1 MSFHGLLPFLLRT
14 LSAEF
19 LIFGTLYLSCS
30 LSYRLLGRSSVVR
43 RWCATA
49 LIAMWLMSAIFH
61 LLLPLGQFRLS
72 AVLVLLG
79 LLVFAARLKG
89 YPYSLFL
96 HRLWRDLSWFAR
108 VWRLNSASR
117 YRWLIYLFALFALVK
132 CIRSVLLPPLG
143 WDTLTYHAVKAAMW
157 IQSGGPAFMEAPG
170 GWSSYRT
177 YFGGGE
183 IFTAWAMLPF
193 HNDLLVGLVDPLQW
207 LFLGLALYGLGR
219 ELGLRS
225 KYACI
230 GTIYVLCLPAA
241 HLSVGAGYVDLGNS
255 LVLITSLMFAVR
267 FLRYRDKPSAL
278 LAVIGFGVASGIKVT
293 ALPVAAV
300 LLPIMGWFMA
310 RNRQLST
317 GKWILAGGLAAL
329 AILVPWLAYNIQWT
343 GYPLSPMPISL
354 GGLTLG
360 VSPPTLTWYQ
370 DLLSLEP
377 YAWSSE
383 KISLK
388 WLLRW
393 PTTPSLHLSVM
404 TLLPLVLF
412 LVIFPSYSFK
422 KTSIA
427 ILSIGFMGAFA
438 LFYYSPGFS
447 VVRIHFGEYNGRFLI
462 PIAAVVVLLSLSWCR
477 HRSQTTEL
485 YLLYLGL
492 ATVLHIA
499 GGIFYGWAA
508 FERLTVPLSLVLLLV
523 FIFSLSGLPG
533 RWTHPRLLTATA
545 VLAPL
550 LLLPALAFYK
560 DFTRYRAAGQ
570 SDLMH
575 PTVKYWAAAAEL
587 VDEPESPK
595 HIAVTAG
602 PWQKADNWAMYFFM
616 GRNLQNRIFYIPV
629 SRSGE
634 IIDFGPEGTREKYAQ
649 FDSWAGRLLQQR
661 VTHVMCFHPPSIEML
676 WMEYRPDLFEKVA
689 GVTGFWGLY
698 RIIGE
703 SL

>member
-1 MSFHGLLPFLLRT
+1 MPSNGLPLFILRT

-19 LIFGTLYLSCS
+19 LIFGTLYLSYS
-30 LSYRLLGRSSVVR
+30 LSYRLLGRASVVR
-43 RWCATA
+43 RWCATV

-72 AVLVLLG
+72 AVLFLLG
-79 LLVFAARLKG
+79 LLVFATRLTNH
-89 YPYSLFL
+89 PYSLFL

-108 VWRLNSASR
+108 VWRLNRASR

-132 CIRSVLLPPLG
+132 CIRAALLPPLG

-157 IQSGGPAFMEAPG
+157 IQTGGPAAMEAPG

-177 YFGGGE
+177 YVGGGE

-207 LFLGLALYGLGR
+207 LFLGLVLYGLAR
-219 ELGLRS
+219 QLGLKS
-225 KYACI
+225 KYAWI
-230 GTIYVLCLPAA
+230 GTVYVLCLPAA

-255 LVLITSLMFAVR
+255 LALLASLMFAIR
-267 FLRYRDKPSAL
+267 FLRHRDEPSAL
-278 LAVIGFGVASGIKVT
+278 LAVIGLGVASGIKVT
-293 ALPVAAV
+293 AWPVAAV
-300 LLPIMGWFMA
+300 VLPIMGWSMV
-310 RNRQLST
+310 RNRQFST

-329 AILVPWLAYNIQWT
+329 AVLVPWLAYNVQWT
-343 GYPLSPMPISL
+343 GYPLSPMPVSIGSL
-354 GGLTLG
+354 PLG
-360 VSPPTLTWYQ
+360 VSTPALRWYQ

-377 YAWSSE
+377 YTWEPETMALS
-383 KISLK
+383 
-388 WLLRW
+388 WLLRS
-393 PTTPSLHLSVM
+393 PTKHSLHLREM
-404 TLLPLVLF
+404 THLQVALF
-412 LVIFPSYSFK
+412 LAILPSYLFR
-422 KTSIA
+422 KTAIA
-427 ILSIGFMGAFA
+427 ILSLGFIGAFI

-447 VVRIHFGEYNGRFLI
+447 VVRIYFAQYNGRFLF
-462 PIAAVVVLLSLSWCR
+462 PIASVVVLLSLSWCR
-477 HRSQTTEL
+477 HKSLTSEL

-492 ATVLHIA
+492 ATALHIA
-499 GGIFYGWAA
+499 GGVFYGWAA
-508 FERLTVPLSLVLLLV
+508 FERLTVPLALVLLLV

-533 RWTHPRLLTATA
+533 RWTHPQLLAGTA
-545 VLAPL
+545 VLVPL
-550 LLLPALAFYK
+550 LLLPVLAFYK
-560 DFTRYRAAGQ
+560 DNTRYRAAGH

-587 VDEPESPK
+587 VDEPETPK
-595 HIAVTAG
+595 RIAVTAG

-616 GRNLQNRIFYIPV
+616 GRNLQNRVFYTPV

-634 IIDFGPEGTREKYAQ
+634 IIDFGPEGTREQHAQ

-661 VTHVMCFHPPSIEML
+661 MTHVMCFHPPSIEML
-676 WMEYRPDLFEKVA
+676 WMEYRPDLFERVA

-698 RIIGE
+698 RIRGQ